1 MAVAAPP
8 LAVTTCFAT
17 AGKMCIAQCKLLSSI
32 CDSSPWAGLKLH
44 TGVEAECPPRS

>member
-17 AGKMCIAQCKLLSSI
+17 AAKTRIAQCKLLSSI
-32 CDSSPWAGLKLH
+32 CDASPWAGRKRH
-44 TGVEAECPPRS
+44 IGVAAEFPPCL